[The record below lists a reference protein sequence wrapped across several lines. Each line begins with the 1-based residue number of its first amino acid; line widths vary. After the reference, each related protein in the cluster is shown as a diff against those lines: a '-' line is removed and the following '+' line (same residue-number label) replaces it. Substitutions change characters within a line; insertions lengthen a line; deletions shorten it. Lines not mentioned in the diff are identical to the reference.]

1 MALLSSLLS
10 TPWQYYVSFLLTSPV
25 ALLVVSK
32 LWRRYRAQHACL
44 RHRHFVITGGSSGI
58 GRALARAAV
67 RRGANVTIIARN
79 LDRLE
84 EAKLELLEEASSPE
98 QAVHTLSADLAK
110 GNTSEAVLAR
120 GIEEAEQ
127 VCGPV
132 DYLVN
137 CAGSAISLRFDETP
151 LIEFRRMME
160 VNYLSAVHT
169 TMAVLPGM
177 KQRGSGSITFV
188 SSIVGLMGLYGYT
201 AYCPSKFALVGLAQ
215 SLRMEASASLCLL
228 GLVCSKGRQWGCS
241 IFRPLTALWQPELTR
256 GSQRFNQ
263 LVPVWTGNSVVV
275 TCVENPKL
283 PKDRKIERW
292 DSQQFKRLDYL
303 QLVLSERQPLTQITP
318 VRSDFEV
325 RAWRDLTGKTDHV
338 TRASQSRGC
347 LEENEQLAECLVIC
361 LEDSSS
367 DENDHQIYVLI
378 LEGFC
383 YIQVKHHGIH
393 VMVAFPPDTDTPG
406 FAEEE
411 RTKPTETK
419 LISAM
424 VGLSSADAVA
434 TTMLQDILESNTT
447 SALGLDGQVALIMCA
462 GMMPPSSLLEVA
474 MQALTMGALR
484 VVGCLYQLHFYRLIA
499 RCAANREDSK
509 KGS

>member
-228 GLVCSKGRQWGCS
+228 GLVCSKGRQSS
-241 IFRPLTALWQPELTR
+241 I
-256 GSQRFNQ
+256 
-263 LVPVWTGNSVVV
+263 
-275 TCVENPKL
+275 
-283 PKDRKIERW
+283 
-292 DSQQFKRLDYL
+292 
-303 QLVLSERQPLTQITP
+303 
-318 VRSDFEV
+318 
-325 RAWRDLTGKTDHV
+325 
-338 TRASQSRGC
+338 
-347 LEENEQLAECLVIC
+347 
-361 LEDSSS
+361 
-367 DENDHQIYVLI
+367 
-378 LEGFC
+378 
-383 YIQVKHHGIH
+383 HGIH

>member
-215 SLRMEASASLCLL
+215 SLRME
-228 GLVCSKGRQWGCS
+228 
-241 IFRPLTALWQPELTR
+241 
-256 GSQRFNQ
+256 
-263 LVPVWTGNSVVV
+263 
-275 TCVENPKL
+275 
-283 PKDRKIERW
+283 
-292 DSQQFKRLDYL
+292 
-303 QLVLSERQPLTQITP
+303 
-318 VRSDFEV
+318 
-325 RAWRDLTGKTDHV
+325 
-338 TRASQSRGC
+338 
-347 LEENEQLAECLVIC
+347 
-361 LEDSSS
+361 
-367 DENDHQIYVLI
+367 
-378 LEGFC
+378 
-383 YIQVKHHGIH
+383 VKHHGIH

>member
-1 MALLSSLLS
+1 M
-10 TPWQYYVSFLLTSPV
+10 
-25 ALLVVSK
+25 
-32 LWRRYRAQHACL
+32 
-44 RHRHFVITGGSSGI
+44 
-58 GRALARAAV
+58 
-67 RRGANVTIIARN
+67 TIIARN

-169 TMAVLPGM
+169 TMAVLPSM

-215 SLRMEASASLCLL
+215 SLRME
-228 GLVCSKGRQWGCS
+228 
-241 IFRPLTALWQPELTR
+241 
-256 GSQRFNQ
+256 
-263 LVPVWTGNSVVV
+263 
-275 TCVENPKL
+275 
-283 PKDRKIERW
+283 
-292 DSQQFKRLDYL
+292 
-303 QLVLSERQPLTQITP
+303 
-318 VRSDFEV
+318 
-325 RAWRDLTGKTDHV
+325 
-338 TRASQSRGC
+338 
-347 LEENEQLAECLVIC
+347 
-361 LEDSSS
+361 
-367 DENDHQIYVLI
+367 
-378 LEGFC
+378 
-383 YIQVKHHGIH
+383 VKHHGIH

>member
-1 MALLSSLLS
+1 MAPPSSLLS
-10 TPWQYYVSFLLTSPV
+10 TPWQYYVPLLLASPV

-32 LWRRYRAQHACL
+32 LWRRYQARNACL

-67 RRGANVTIIARN
+67 RRGANVTLIARN

-84 EAKLELLEEASSPE
+84 EAKIELLEEASSPE
-98 QAVHTLSADLAK
+98 QAVHTLSADL
-110 GNTSEAVLAR
+110 TSGDTGEAVLAR
-120 GIEEAEQ
+120 GLEEAEQ

-151 LIEFRRMME
+151 LVEFRRMME
-160 VNYLSAVHT
+160 VNYLSAVHA

-188 SSIVGLMGLYGYT
+188 SSIAGLMGLYGYT

-215 SLRMEASASLCLL
+215 SLRME
-228 GLVCSKGRQWGCS
+228 
-241 IFRPLTALWQPELTR
+241 
-256 GSQRFNQ
+256 
-263 LVPVWTGNSVVV
+263 
-275 TCVENPKL
+275 
-283 PKDRKIERW
+283 
-292 DSQQFKRLDYL
+292 
-303 QLVLSERQPLTQITP
+303 
-318 VRSDFEV
+318 
-325 RAWRDLTGKTDHV
+325 
-338 TRASQSRGC
+338 
-347 LEENEQLAECLVIC
+347 
-361 LEDSSS
+361 
-367 DENDHQIYVLI
+367 
-378 LEGFC
+378 
-383 YIQVKHHGIH
+383 VKHRGIH

-424 VGLSSADAVA
+424 GGLWSADMVA
-434 TTMLQDILESNTT
+434 TSLLQDILEGNTT
-447 SALGLDGQVALIMCA
+447 SALGLDGQVTVTMCA

-474 MQALTMGALR
+474 GQAFTMGVLR
-484 VVGCLYQLHFYRLIA
+484 IVGCLYLAHFYRLVA

>member
-1 MALLSSLLS
+1 MAPPSSLLF
-10 TPWQYYVSFLLTSPV
+10 TLWQYYVPLLLASPV
-25 ALLVVSK
+25 ALLMVSK
-32 LWRRYRAQHACL
+32 LWRRFQAQRACL

-67 RRGANVTIIARN
+67 RRGANVTLIARN

-84 EAKLELLEEASSPE
+84 EAKIELLEEASSPE
-98 QAVHTLSADLAK
+98 QAVHTLSADLTNGDA
-110 GNTSEAVLAR
+110 GEAVLAR

-160 VNYLSAVHT
+160 VNYLSAVHA

-188 SSIVGLMGLYGYT
+188 SSIAGLMGLYGYS

-215 SLRMEASASLCLL
+215 SLRME
-228 GLVCSKGRQWGCS
+228 
-241 IFRPLTALWQPELTR
+241 
-256 GSQRFNQ
+256 
-263 LVPVWTGNSVVV
+263 
-275 TCVENPKL
+275 
-283 PKDRKIERW
+283 
-292 DSQQFKRLDYL
+292 
-303 QLVLSERQPLTQITP
+303 
-318 VRSDFEV
+318 
-325 RAWRDLTGKTDHV
+325 
-338 TRASQSRGC
+338 
-347 LEENEQLAECLVIC
+347 
-361 LEDSSS
+361 
-367 DENDHQIYVLI
+367 
-378 LEGFC
+378 
-383 YIQVKHHGIH
+383 VKHRGIH
-393 VMVAFPPDTDTPG
+393 VMVSFPPDTDTPG

-419 LISAM
+419 LISST
-424 VGLSSADAVA
+424 VGLWSADVVA
-434 TTMLQDILESNTT
+434 TSVLQDILEGNTT
-447 SALGLDGQVALIMCA
+447 SALGLDGQVALTMCA

-474 MQALTMGALR
+474 VQAITMGTLR
-484 VVGCLYQLHFYRLIA
+484 IVGCLYLSHFYRLVA
-499 RCAANREDSK
+499 RCAANREGSK